1 MRAHR
6 RRIPDNKIDNTAS
19 FFYMPD
25 EIFKEG
31 INILGRRFA
40 SPDAGRDV
48 LQFNPCL
55 KHKLIRHTTRHFA
68 ETELAPIA
76 ADIDRERIFPR
87 EVIAKMAKLNY
98 FGLQAPKAYGGAAL
112 DSISAAIV
120 VEEISRVCAA
130 VGLCVTVHNGVAVYP
145 FLRFANEAQKKKYL
159 PELASGRAIGAFSL
173 TEANAG
179 SDAGSVETTATKKGG
194 NFILSGTKIFVT
206 NGGVCDV
213 ALIFAL
219 TSSPQSKLQSS
230 VFIVESGFA
239 GFLRGELE
247 DLCGMRANPVSSL
260 FFEDCPVPEENLLGR
275 QGDGMKIGLATLDN
289 GRIGVAAQ
297 ALGIAQGAMEAAV
310 KYAKERQQFK
320 KPLASQQTIQNYIA
334 DMATEIMAARL
345 LLYRACDLKDAGLP
359 FGAEASMAKLYCS
372 TVASKVTGLAVQIH
386 GGYGYSKEYDV
397 ERYFRDAKVTEIYE
411 GTSEIQRMVIARA
424 ILTQPMM

>member
-1 MRAHR
+1 M
-6 RRIPDNKIDNTAS
+6 
-19 FFYMPD
+19 
-25 EIFKEG
+25 
-31 INILGRRFA
+31 
-40 SPDAGRDV
+40 
-48 LQFNPCL
+48 QFNPCL
-55 KHKLIRHTTRHFA
+55 KHKLIRATTRNFA
-68 ETELAPIA
+68 ETQLAPIA
-76 ADIDRERIFPR
+76 AEIDQNRIFPHDA
-87 EVIAKMAKLNY
+87 INKMKELNY
-98 FGLQAPKAYGGAAL
+98 FGLQAPKQYGGAAL

-145 FLRFANEAQKKKYL
+145 LLQFASEAQKEKYL
-159 PELASGRAIGAFSL
+159 PKLASGSVIGAFSL

-179 SDAGSVETTATKKGG
+179 SDAGSVEMTAVKNGKDFVL
-194 NFILSGTKIFVT
+194 NGTKIFVT

-219 TSSPQSKLQSS
+219 TSLPEKNLQSS
-230 VFIVESGFA
+230 VFIVESQLP

-260 FFEDCPVPEENLLGR
+260 FLEDCRVPEDNLLGR
-275 QGDGMKIGLATLDN
+275 LGDGMKIGLATLDN

-320 KPLASQQTIQNYIA
+320 KPIASQQTIQNYIA

-345 LLYRACDLKDAGLP
+345 LLYRACELKDSGAA
-359 FGAEASMAKLYCS
+359 FGCEASMSKLYCS
-372 TVASKVTGLAVQIH
+372 SVASRVTGLAVQIH

-424 ILTQPMM
+424 ILSQPIM

>member
-1 MRAHR
+1 M
-6 RRIPDNKIDNTAS
+6 
-19 FFYMPD
+19 
-25 EIFKEG
+25 
-31 INILGRRFA
+31 
-40 SPDAGRDV
+40 
-48 LQFNPCL
+48 
-55 KHKLIRHTTRHFA
+55 KHKLIRNSARNFA
-68 ETELAPIA
+68 ETELASIA
-76 ADIDRERIFPR
+76 AEIDQQRIFPR
-87 EVIAKMAKLNY
+87 NVIAKMKELNY
-98 FGLQAPKAYGGAAL
+98 FGLQVPKEYGGAAL
-112 DSISAAIV
+112 DSISSAIV

-145 FLRFANEAQKKKYL
+145 ILQFANASQKEKYL
-159 PELASGRAIGAFSL
+159 PQLAAGNVIGAFSL

-179 SDAGSVETTATKKGG
+179 SDAGSVETTAVKNGT
-194 NFILSGTKIFVT
+194 NYILNGTKIFVT

-219 TSSPQSKLQSS
+219 TSSPVNKLQSS
-230 VFIVESGFA
+230 VFIVESKFP

-260 FFEDCPVPEENLLGR
+260 FFEDCPVPEENLLG
-275 QGDGMKIGLATLDN
+275 QLGDGMKIGLATLDN

-320 KPLASQQTIQNYIA
+320 KPIASQQTIQNYIA

-345 LLYRACDLKDAGLP
+345 LLYRACELKDAGAP
-359 FGAEASMAKLYCS
+359 FGCEASMAKLYCS
-372 TVASKVTGLAVQIH
+372 SVASKVTGLALQIH

-397 ERYFRDAKVTEIYE
+397 ERYFRDARVTEIYE

-424 ILTQPMM
+424 ILSQPMM

>member
-1 MRAHR
+1 
-6 RRIPDNKIDNTAS
+6 
-19 FFYMPD
+19 
-25 EIFKEG
+25 
-31 INILGRRFA
+31 
-40 SPDAGRDV
+40 
-48 LQFNPCL
+48 LQFNPCM
-55 KHKLIRHTTRHFA
+55 KHKLIRNSTRHFA
-68 ETELAPIA
+68 EKELAPIA
-76 ADIDRERIFPR
+76 AEIDRQRIFPR
-87 EVIAKMAKLNY
+87 DVIAKMMPLNY
-98 FGLQAPKAYGGAAL
+98 FGLQAPKKFGGAQL

-120 VEEISRVCAA
+120 VEELSRVCAA

-145 FLRFANEAQKKKYL
+145 FLQFADTGQKETYL
-159 PELASGRAIGAFSL
+159 PQLAAGKMIGAFSL

-179 SDAGSVETTATKKGG
+179 SDAGGVETTAVKNGPHY
-194 NFILSGTKIFVT
+194 ILNGTKIFVT

-219 TSSPQSKLQSS
+219 TSSPDKKLQSS
-230 VFIVESGFA
+230 VFIVESKHP

-260 FFEDCPVPEENLLGR
+260 FFEDCLVPEGNLLGKL
-275 QGDGMKIGLATLDN
+275 GDGMKIGLTTLDN

-320 KPLASQQTIQNYIA
+320 KPIASQQTIQNYIA

-345 LLYRACDLKDAGLP
+345 LLYRACELKDAGMP
-359 FGAEASMAKLYCS
+359 FGCEASMAKLYCS
-372 TVASKVTGLAVQIH
+372 TVASKVTSLAVQIH

-397 ERYFRDAKVTEIYE
+397 ERYFRDARVTEIYE

-424 ILTQPMM
+424 MLSQPVL